1 MPGARAVRSAAGVLD
16 RAWSTGRGR
25 GGSRWPL
32 AIAASRPD
40 RDPAPG
46 VAWLIRTVD
55 YSTDPL
61 EDRRKAINLALVI
74 KELFQHAAMT
84 DGITVRVAVNFLP
97 EQSQPDTGKWFWVY
111 HIRIENGSNERV
123 QLVTRHWRITDA
135 LGNVSHV
142 DGDGVVGEQP
152 VLMPG
157 QSHDYVSGCPLETPH
172 GSMEGFY
179 TFHREDGSQM
189 EVRIPFFPLSAPAT
203 AE

>member
-1 MPGARAVRSAAGVLD
+1 MAAWQVREHPNPLCEAAFRARF
-16 RAWSTGRGR
+16 
-25 GGSRWPL
+25 
-32 AIAASRPD
+32 
-40 RDPAPG
+40 G
-46 VAWLIRTVD
+46 VALWIRVGTNAC
-55 YSTDPL
+55 TPL
-61 EDRRKAINLALVI
+61 EAGRKIITLGLVI
-74 KELFQHAAMT
+74 KELFQHGAMT

-123 QLVTRHWRITDA
+123 QLVTGHWRITDA
-135 LGNVSHV
+135 NGSVSHV
-142 DGDGVVGEQP
+142 DGEGVVGEQP
-152 VLMPG
+152 ILLPG

-179 TFHREDGSQM
+179 TFHREDGSPM